1 MNMKIP
7 AFAGVTIQKT
17 DIRTMAGK
25 DFYKVLGVERGASD
39 EEIKKA
45 YRSLAMK
52 FHPDRNKDDPEAEG
66 KFKEINEAYDVF
78 KDPQKKAAYDR
89 FGSAAFDGSMGS
101 GFRPGGGPGGDA
113 GFGSAFSDIFE
124 DMFGDFM
131 GGGQRGGRNTGG
143 PQRGSDVQYTM
154 EITMEEAYAGK
165 ETTIKVPLSETCDKC
180 TGTGAKQG
188 SGSENCP
195 TCNGQGRVRM
205 QQGFFTIERTCPT
218 CNGEGAIIR
227 DPCDKC
233 NGAGRV
239 RKEKNLRVKIPPG
252 VENGRRI
259 RLGGEGEAGIRSG
272 PAGDLYVLLAIKP
285 HKLFRRDGADL
296 FCRVP
301 IPMTTAALGGDIEV
315 PTIEGARTK
324 VKIPE
329 GTQSGQ
335 QLRLKGKG
343 MSILRSQARGDMYIE
358 VFVETPVHLSRKQ
371 TDLLKELDKTMGGSG
386 GGKNSPE
393 ASGFLSKAKEF
404 WSDLTE

>member
-1 MNMKIP
+1 
-7 AFAGVTIQKT
+7 
-17 DIRTMAGK
+17 MAGK

-45 YRSLAMK
+45 FRSLAMK
-52 FHPDRNKDDPEAEG
+52 YHPDRNKDDKDSEA
-66 KFKEINEAYDVF
+66 KFKEINEAYDVL

-89 FGSAAFDGSMGS
+89 FGSQAFEGGMG
-101 GFRPGGGPGGDA
+101 GFRPGGGAGGPGFEA

-124 DMFGDFM
+124 DMFGEFM
-131 GGGQRGGRNTGG
+131 GGRGGGRTGG
-143 PQRGSDVQYTM
+143 PQRGNDVQYTM

-165 ETTIKVPLSETCDKC
+165 ESTIKVPLSESCDKC
-180 TGTGAKQG
+180 SGSGAKQG
-188 SGSENCP
+188 TGTENCT

-205 QQGFFTIERTCPT
+205 QQGFFTIERACPT
-218 CNGEGAIIR
+218 CHGEGAIIR

-233 NGAGRV
+233 GGAGRI
-239 RKEKNLRVKIPPG
+239 RKEKTLRVKIPPG

-259 RLGGEGEAGIRSG
+259 RLGGEGEAGVRSG
-272 PAGDLYVLLAIKP
+272 PSGDLYVLLAIKP
-285 HKLFRRDGADL
+285 HKLFRREGADL

-301 IPMTTAALGGDIEV
+301 IPMTTAAMGGDIEV
-315 PTIEGARTK
+315 PTIEGSRTK

-343 MSILRSQARGDMYIE
+343 MTVLRSQARGDMYIE
-358 VFVETPVHLSRKQ
+358 IFVETPVNLSRKQ
-371 TDLLKELDKTMGGSG
+371 MDLLKELDKTMGGSG

-393 ASGFLSKAKEF
+393 SSGFLNKAKEF
-404 WSDLTE
+404 WNDLTE